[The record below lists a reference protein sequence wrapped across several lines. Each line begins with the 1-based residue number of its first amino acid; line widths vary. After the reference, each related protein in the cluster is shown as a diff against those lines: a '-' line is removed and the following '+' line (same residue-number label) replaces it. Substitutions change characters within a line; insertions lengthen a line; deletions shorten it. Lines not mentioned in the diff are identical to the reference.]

1 MNDSIKLIINPLK
14 RQISLTAKSNLLEVF
29 LAEGVKIPVLCN
41 KNGSC
46 GKCRVVVKA
55 EASPV
60 TEIEM
65 LSLGETLISEGYR
78 LACRTEIL
86 GSGEAFIPVESRED
100 ILESTCF
107 GNELT
112 AIRNK
117 DFPYPVRHGIQG
129 GRGLVGEM
137 KSPPRLAAVDMGTTT
152 LTGYLFDHN
161 GDILSNCSCF
171 NPTTLYGCDIIT
183 RITNL
188 KNGNDFQRLRNT
200 LLSEIKSLLNTL
212 CFRAK
217 DINADN
223 GKPAVPDSI
232 CKIAV
237 CGNTIMQHIFM
248 GINPVEIGLFP
259 YRPIVK
265 DLLHMKAVELKD
277 FHIIGLSG
285 DTEVVIA
292 PSVSGFIG
300 GDAVCGVLAT
310 RLHKSSEPCLLI
322 DLGTNGEMVLN
333 YKGNIFAASAS
344 AGPAFEG
351 YQIGSGMR
359 ATIGAI
365 DFVRIDDESNI
376 HYSVIGGV
384 RPKGICGTGAIS
396 AVSSMIKRGI
406 LNERGHIIPPIA
418 TGRMRKGSI
427 VIATENETSI
437 GRPIIFTD
445 KDIEVIQQAKAAF
458 ASGVSCL
465 LRTAGLEAEQLKK
478 ILIAGAFGSSVDV
491 KSLKTIGL
499 IPYKTNADIISVGN
513 AAGAGIA
520 MTLLCE
526 DAEREAMEVSGA
538 IKTVEFAFMKE
549 FEDEFLEALF
559 FRTDEIR

>member
-1 MNDSIKLIINPLK
+1 MNDSIKLLINPLK
-14 RQISLTAKSNLLEVF
+14 REISLTAKSNLLEVF

-41 KNGSC
+41 KNASC

-60 TEIEM
+60 TEIEV
-65 LSLGETLISEGYR
+65 LSLGETLINEGYR
-78 LACRTEIL
+78 LACKTEIL
-86 GSGEAFIPVESRED
+86 GSGEVFIPVESRED
-100 ILESTCF
+100 LLESAYF

-117 DFPYPVRHGIQG
+117 DFPYPVKHGIDHAG
-129 GRGLVGEM
+129 SGR
-137 KSPPRLAAVDMGTTT
+137 KYLAAVDMGTTT
-152 LTGYLFDHN
+152 LTGYLFDYGGN
-161 GDILSNCSCF
+161 FLSHCSCF
-171 NPTTLYGCDIIT
+171 NPTALYGYDIIT

-188 KNGNDFQRLRNT
+188 HNGNDFQKLRNS
-200 LLSEIKSLLNTL
+200 LLAEIKRLLNTL
-212 CFRAK
+212 CFRPK
-217 DINADN
+217 GIDADD
-223 GKPAVPDSI
+223 GQPTGPDSI

-259 YRPIVK
+259 YRPVVK
-265 DLLHMKAVELKD
+265 DLLHMNAIELKD

-285 DTEVVIA
+285 DAEVVIA

-310 RLHKSSEPCLLI
+310 GLHKSSEPCLLI
-322 DLGTNGEMVLN
+322 DLGTNGEMALN
-333 YKGNIFAASAS
+333 YRGKIFAASAS

-384 RPKGICGTGAIS
+384 NPKGLCGTGAIS
-396 AVSSMIKRGI
+396 AVSAMLKAGI
-406 LNERGHIIPPIA
+406 LTEKGHIIPPLM
-418 TGRMRKGSI
+418 TGRIRKGSM
-427 VIATENETSI
+427 VIATENETST
-437 GRPIIFTD
+437 GRTIVLTD
-445 KDIEVIQQAKAAF
+445 KDIELIQQAKAAF
-458 ASGVSCL
+458 ASGIACL
-465 LRTAGLEAEQLKK
+465 LRAAGFKVEQLKK
-478 ILIAGAFGSSVDV
+478 ILIAGAFGSSVDIE
-491 KSLKTIGL
+491 SLKTIGF

-526 DAEREAMEVSGA
+526 DAEREAIEMAGA
-538 IKTVEFAFMKE
+538 MQTVEFAFMKE
-549 FEDEFLEALF
+549 FEEEFIEALF
-559 FRTDEIR
+559 FRTNANR

>member
-1 MNDSIKLIINPLK
+1 MNSSIKLIINPLK
-14 RQISLTAKSNLLEVF
+14 REINLTAKSNLLEVF
-29 LAEGVKIPVLCN
+29 LAEGLEIPVICN

-55 EASPV
+55 EANPV

-65 LSLGETLISEGYR
+65 LSLGETLIREGYR

-86 GSGEAFIPVESRED
+86 GSGEVFIPVESRED
-100 ILESTCF
+100 ILESTYF

-112 AIRNK
+112 ALRDK
-117 DFPYPVRHGIQG
+117 DFPYHVRHGIDNAK
-129 GRGLVGEM
+129 GRY
-137 KSPPRLAAVDMGTTT
+137 LAAVDMGTTT

-161 GDILSNCSCF
+161 GNILSNCSCF

-188 KNGNDFQRLRNT
+188 KDEFDFQKLRKT
-200 LLSEIKSLLNTL
+200 LLSEIKRLLNTL

-217 DINADN
+217 VIDAKN
-223 GKPAVPDSI
+223 GHPSVPDSI

-248 GINPVEIGLFP
+248 GINPVEIGLSP
-259 YRPIVK
+259 YMPIVK

-277 FHIIGLSG
+277 FHITGLSQG
-285 DTEVVIA
+285 AEVVIA

-300 GDAVCGVLAT
+300 GDAVCGILAT

-322 DLGTNGEMVLN
+322 DLGTNGEMVIY
-333 YKGNIFAASAS
+333 YKGNMFAASAS

-365 DFVRIDDESNI
+365 DFVKIDDELDI

-396 AVSSMIKRGI
+396 AVSSMIKTGI
-406 LNERGHIIPPIA
+406 LNERGHIVPPIE
-418 TGRMRKGSI
+418 TSRVRKGSLI
-427 VIATENETSI
+427 IATENETSI

-445 KDIEVIQQAKAAF
+445 RDIEVIQQAKAAF
-458 ASGVSCL
+458 ASGIACL
-465 LRTAGLEAEQLKK
+465 LRSAGLEAEQLKK

-491 KSLKTIGL
+491 ESLRTIGL
-499 IPYKTNADIISVGN
+499 IPYKTNSDIVSVGN

-520 MTLLCE
+520 MILLCE
-526 DAEREAMEVSGA
+526 DAEKEAMEVAGD
-538 IKTVEFAFMKE
+538 IKTVEFASMKE

-559 FRTDEIR
+559 FKTNAIR

>member
-14 RQISLTAKSNLLEVF
+14 REIGLTAKSNLLEVF

-55 EASPV
+55 ETSPL
-60 TEIEM
+60 TEVEI

-86 GSGEAFIPVESRED
+86 GSGEVFIPLESRED
-100 ILESTCF
+100 MLESTYF

-117 DFPYPVRHGIQG
+117 DFPYPVRHGIG
-129 GRGLVGEM
+129 NARGRYM
-137 KSPPRLAAVDMGTTT
+137 AAVDMGTTT

-161 GDILSNCSCF
+161 GNILSNCSCF

-188 KNGNDFQRLRNT
+188 KNGNNFQKLRNS
-200 LLSEIKSLLNTL
+200 LLSEIKRLLNTL

-223 GKPAVPDSI
+223 GKPAVPDSV

-265 DLLHMKAVELKD
+265 DLLHVKAVELKD
-277 FHIIGLSG
+277 FQIMGLAG
-285 DTEVVIA
+285 DAEVVIA

-310 RLHKSSEPCLLI
+310 GLHKASEPCLLI

-333 YKGNIFAASAS
+333 YRGNIFAASAS

-365 DFVRIDDESNI
+365 DFVRIDDDSNI
-376 HYSVIGGV
+376 NYSVIGGV

-406 LNERGHIIPPIA
+406 LNEKGHIVPPIA
-418 TGRMRKGSI
+418 TSRMRKGSI
-427 VIATENETSI
+427 VIAAENETSI

-458 ASGVSCL
+458 ASGIACL
-465 LRTAGLEAEQLKK
+465 LRAAGLEAEQLKK

-491 KSLKTIGL
+491 ESLKTIGL
-499 IPYKTNADIISVGN
+499 IPYKTDAEIVSVGN

-549 FEDEFLEALF
+549 FDDEFLEALF
-559 FRTDEIR
+559 FRADAIR